1 METKNVS
8 ATKKQVAFILKLLS
22 RMHPEQV
29 IELTKKYDI
38 NNLTK
43 KQAHQLINEL
53 IRLKWKKNTF
63 IYVERKKFNRRFI
76 RWKKF

>member
-22 RMHPEQV
+22 RIHPEQV
-29 IELTKKYDI
+29 IEITKKYDI

-43 KQAHQLINEL
+43 KQAHRLINEL
-53 IRLKWKKNTF
+53 IKTR
-63 IYVERKKFNRRFI
+63 
-76 RWKKF
+76 